1 MSFGR
6 AIFGDNQF
14 LGIHH
19 GDPAKA
25 AALEARFSNP
35 DEILTVL
42 AAAYDAGLRDFM
54 FTTHDRYIPVFAE
67 IRRSNLFPGLQFS
80 PCLPYAHKFAD
91 AMADKGLG
99 AVLWSRLRG
108 TNPLRLPS
116 AMIGAA
122 LGNYAGMM
130 RLLTEIELK
139 LCRDLPLRGVFLQ
152 NILFDLLLAMQ
163 ADRLIADYDAHIRRM
178 GAVPGYVTMNHPRA
192 AEFLCDHIGLD
203 QPWICANLNQ
213 AGFRTNPGLAAVQAS
228 FAAKRSRN
236 IAMSVFAAGSDLR
249 FVQSQT
255 GVDAVLF
262 GASNPNH
269 IRQNAA
275 LLL

>member
-19 GDPAKA
+19 DDPTKA
-25 AALEARFSNP
+25 AALHARFFRP
-35 DEILTVL
+35 DEILAVL
-42 AAAYDAGLRDFM
+42 ADAYDAGLRDFM

-67 IRRSNLFPGLQFS
+67 IRRSNLFPGLHYS
-80 PCLPYAHKFAD
+80 PCLPYAHKYAD
-91 AMADKGLG
+91 AMADTGLA
-99 AVLWSRLRG
+99 AVLWSSVRG
-108 TNPLRLPS
+108 INPLRLPP
-116 AMIGAA
+116 ALIGAA

-130 RLLTEIELK
+130 RLLTEVELK

-163 ADRLIADYDAHIRRM
+163 AGRLIADYDALVRRM

-192 AEFLCDHIGLD
+192 VEFLCDHIGLN

-213 AGFRTNPGLAAVQAS
+213 SGFRTNPSLAAVQTS

-236 IAMSVFAAGSDLR
+236 IAMSVFAAGSDPG
-249 FVQSQT
+249 FVQSLP

-262 GASNPNH
+262 GASNPDH